1 MRRLQQPSRTCRS
14 AGGFTLAELTVV
26 LVIVALLFASAFVP
40 LSTQLE
46 VRNITD
52 TRKQIED
59 IKEAL
64 IGFALSQGRL
74 PCPADPTIASG
85 SANAGIERAAC
96 SGNTL
101 TGVVP
106 WATLGLREGDAWG
119 RRFTYRVTETFADS
133 IAASTHGCTPAPNP
147 LPTMSS
153 YALCTEGDM
162 TVNTRDTTSKLTSVI
177 ANKVPA
183 VIISHGRNGYGASQP
198 TAVYMPDP
206 PATNADEAT
215 NKTAGTIDF
224 ISRDRTDDSTGCSDT
239 LATGTPLCEFDD
251 IVAWVPLTTLIAR
264 TAAAGKLP

>member
-1 MRRLQQPSRTCRS
+1 MSYPPPKLRIPVPAS
-14 AGGFTLAELTVV
+14 GFTLAELAVV

-52 TRKQIED
+52 TRKQLED
-59 IKEAL
+59 IKESL

-74 PCPADPTIASG
+74 PCPADPTIATG
-85 SANAGIERAAC
+85 SANAGIELAAC
-96 SGNTL
+96 SGASL

-119 RRFTYRVTETFADS
+119 RRFTYRVTESFADS
-133 IAASTHGCTPAPNP
+133 IAASTHGCTSAPNP

-153 YALCTEGDM
+153 YALCAEGDT
-162 TVNTRDTTSKLTSVI
+162 TVNTRDATAKTTGVI
-177 ANKVPA
+177 ANKLPA

-198 TAVYMPDP
+198 TAVYMPNP
-206 PATNADEAT
+206 PATNADETT
-215 NKTAGTIDF
+215 NKTVGTIAF
-224 ISRDRTDDSTGCSDT
+224 ISRDRTDDSSGCSDT
-239 LATGTPLCEFDD
+239 ATGTPMCEFDD
-251 IVAWVPLTTLIAR
+251 IVAWLPLSTLIAR